1 MFLIGNIIEICE
13 DIPENKNIIQLFFS
27 DLYTQFQNSLN
38 INNFLDKEKQICY
51 QNNILSLIISCSEFQ
66 KITMDATQIT
76 CVYNLIDQCLQQRG
90 CLFEEAIMALGSL
103 SYFGWELFSNINSNV
118 MKYILFSLEER
129 QNFQL
134 CYQGLLASDDII
146 SLVGKENISV
156 IPQIV
161 EKMQKILN
169 DPNIPRG
176 LKIKCFPLYNDIFLT
191 QDKNNGD
198 YLEDVI
204 KLLIE
209 GMNSSNEVPPEDTD
223 IDTLEY
229 LNELRAKIVEL
240 LTGVF
245 MFLTNQNQTNAFSQY
260 IDGFIKYLSKIVQPE
275 YKLDISLISDIC
287 GVLADL
293 YNHFR
298 GSVELYF
305 SQSSLKII
313 FERLEKSTNPQHIE
327 VLNYSKQVL
336 YDFDLS

>member
-1 MFLIGNIIEICE
+1 
-13 DIPENKNIIQLFFS
+13 
-27 DLYTQFQNSLN
+27 
-38 INNFLDKEKQICY
+38 
-51 QNNILSLIISCSEFQ
+51 
-66 KITMDATQIT
+66 MDATQIT

-313 FERLEKSTNPQHIE
+313 FERIIIYIRLIFITIS
-327 VLNYSKQVL
+327 Y
-336 YDFDLS
+336 